1 MRRTY
6 RSKKDAGGA
15 LDHRDVLL
23 NMDEKSSAF
32 DAFYIQN
39 IKQTKRELSCVGS
52 SNAYGVA
59 SKKVRKRK
67 YVKRIVKEVENV
79 KPRESMSSS
88 TYLTPD
94 KSIRVNKILDPFD
107 QLLSSSLTNQDAAA
121 TKNNDVIEALQPKM

>member
-52 SNAYGVA
+52 SNVYGDA
-59 SKKVRKRK
+59 FKKVRKRK

-79 KPRESMSSS
+79 QPRESMSSS

-107 QLLSSSLTNQDAAA
+107 QLLSTSSTSQGA
-121 TKNNDVIEALQPKM
+121 TITSRNDVFDINLQKK